1 MGRSAVTSRAM
12 KLGVI
17 GLAIVGA
24 LLVVGG
30 AAGLLGYQSQQSRTI
45 AVYKTPT

>member
-1 MGRSAVTSRAM
+1 M
-12 KLGVI
+12 KSGVI

-30 AAGLLGYQSQQSRTI
+30 AAGLFAYQSQQARNI